1 MLQEIVAGAL
11 PSGAAVAADDHRVD
25 DVKVMITMNI
35 IMTLIMAMVL
45 VMVVLRCASVGSAI
59 FSLISVFFLS
69 AALPCRIR
77 LRQTQQRFRRIR

>member
-59 FSLISVFFLS
+59 FSLISGS
-69 AALPCRIR
+69 NAGDS
-77 LRQTQQRFRRIR
+77 LRPRPTTRWLM